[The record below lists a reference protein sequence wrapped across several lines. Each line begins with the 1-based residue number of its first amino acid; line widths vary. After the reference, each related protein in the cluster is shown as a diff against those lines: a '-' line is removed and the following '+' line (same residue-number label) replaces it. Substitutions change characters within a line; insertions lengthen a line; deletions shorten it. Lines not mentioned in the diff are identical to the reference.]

1 MSGHHSFWGA
11 GGSGE
16 KRRIGLCFGC
26 QAQRREKAHT
36 WIVAELWGLWPFAVE
51 VLLFCKVGFR
61 MAADDEWEPLER
73 QVSTVS

>member
-1 MSGHHSFWGA
+1 MM
-11 GGSGE
+11 E
-16 KRRIGLCFGC
+16 N
-26 QAQRREKAHT
+26 RREKAPT

>member
-26 QAQRREKAHT
+26 QRGVLFLGAEIRAMMENRREKAHT
-36 WIVAELWGLWPFAVE
+36 WIVGRGLVTVAICSRSFAVLQSG
-51 VLLFCKVGFR
+51 VQNG
-61 MAADDEWEPLER
+61 
-73 QVSTVS
+73 S